1 MILST
6 QMTSKCIS
14 SLLKFG
20 STFPIAYSTF
30 PSRCG
35 TSTSNISFKTTV
47 CVNDTTIFQTIQAKM
62 TSGTSVAS
70 LSTLYFE
77 LHTSSVTKFWWF
89 SVSITVFPFPQ
100 LASSIKL
107 LWYLKWMVTIISLPN
122 SSPPPLVSLL
132 LHVCVLLLCSKLFS

>member
-89 SVSITVFPFPQ
+89 SVSITIFPFPQ